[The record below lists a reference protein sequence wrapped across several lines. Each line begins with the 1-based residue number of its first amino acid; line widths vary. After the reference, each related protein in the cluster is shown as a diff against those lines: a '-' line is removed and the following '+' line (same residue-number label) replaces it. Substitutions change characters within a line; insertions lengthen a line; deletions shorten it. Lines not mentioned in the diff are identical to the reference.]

1 MAAKAP
7 VFAVF
12 FAVAMLASV
21 GLPGTSGFIGEF
33 LIILGAVKF
42 NPLIAVFAGTTL
54 IIGVCYMLWLFQRV
68 FFEKTSKN
76 LEDFNDLTAVETLTI
91 LPIVILIIVMGIFP
105 QPFIEKVEPSAEQQ
119 LASFTKIQQNGDN
132 EAVTITLQT
141 DRELKTGEL

>member
-1 MAAKAP
+1 
-7 VFAVF
+7 
-12 FAVAMLASV
+12 
-21 GLPGTSGFIGEF
+21 
-33 LIILGAVKF
+33 
-42 NPLIAVFAGTTL
+42 
-54 IIGVCYMLWLFQRV
+54 MLWLFQWV